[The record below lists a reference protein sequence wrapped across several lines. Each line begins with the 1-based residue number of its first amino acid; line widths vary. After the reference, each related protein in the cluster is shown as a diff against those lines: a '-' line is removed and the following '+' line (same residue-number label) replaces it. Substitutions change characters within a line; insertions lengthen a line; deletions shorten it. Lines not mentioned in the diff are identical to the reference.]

1 MIGATNLDRRKAA
14 RVAAAVGTR
23 LVPRPGHPNAASGAV
38 APETARGAEAR
49 RSRRRRRH
57 RKPASPCSGR
67 GGLAGACWVLKSGV
81 PAVHRIHL
89 SKPTENALL

>member
-1 MIGATNLDRRKAA
+1 MIGLELPVQVKTKTKKNISRDMIGATNLDRRKAA

-49 RSRRRRRH
+49 RSRR
-57 RKPASPCSGR
+57 
-67 GGLAGACWVLKSGV
+67 
-81 PAVHRIHL
+81 
-89 SKPTENALL
+89 

>member
-14 RVAAAVGTR
+14 HVAAAVGTR

-49 RSRRRRRH
+49 RSRR
-57 RKPASPCSGR
+57 
-67 GGLAGACWVLKSGV
+67 
-81 PAVHRIHL
+81 
-89 SKPTENALL
+89 

>member
-38 APETARGAEAR
+38 APETACGAEAR
-49 RSRRRRRH
+49 RSRR
-57 RKPASPCSGR
+57 
-67 GGLAGACWVLKSGV
+67 
-81 PAVHRIHL
+81 
-89 SKPTENALL
+89 